1 VVGVPIWTKVAI
13 RSIHMATIIAFL
25 VTIFGSIPFLR
36 DLIRDRN
43 QRLNFVT
50 CFGFVT
56 CVWQGTVPML
66 SLLTMSSQHFH
77 EMLFD
82 AGISAQQLAIAF
94 GIILIYAVVLRRVD
108 AICGNPIS
116 IPMWRVRSYFDMAS
130 RPLTCI
136 PYVVGF
142 LAIQVWLVRTG
153 RLGFEGIA
161 VDTGTNSVSPL
172 AQLTPAMAMGT
183 LLIGAYGMIRQGKGA
198 MIVFVVALAVEG
210 VVLGLFGRRMF
221 MAGCAAIIFGLFVAD
236 ASRRHYLSV
245 LILAVPAVAIQWL
258 SFYALR
264 ISANSTNSHDL
275 PSIVGEAEVVLGN
288 QSGEE
293 NGETLE
299 TSLKANALERVL
311 GGPIYL
317 GMLIGSKSQSSFG
330 ANGEIGYSTILLAM
344 PRRLFKNKA
353 LFIDATGAEE
363 DIAYRN
369 FQLARLQD
377 EANSVFSTGF
387 TDFKWAGLVIYTV
400 VDLSLIWIT
409 VKFMLI
415 VGDPMIRII
424 ILGSIVTLI
433 FNNENC
439 FIDWILLLRDGAL
452 WTGIGL
458 VLYYIR
464 RLIAGPDTQG
474 RFGMPMGLGWVA
486 EQGKD

>member
-1 VVGVPIWTKVAI
+1 
-13 RSIHMATIIAFL
+13 MATFIAFL

-36 DLIRDRN
+36 DLIRERN

-66 SLLTMSSQHFH
+66 SLLTMSSTHFQ

-82 AGISAQQLAIAF
+82 AGISSQQLAIAF
-94 GIILIYAVVLRRVD
+94 GIILIYAVLLRKID
-108 AICGNPIS
+108 AMLGSPIS
-116 IPMWRVRSYFDMAS
+116 VPMWRVRSYFDIAS
-130 RPLTCI
+130 RPLTCV
-136 PYVVGF
+136 PYVLGF

-161 VDTGTNSVSPL
+161 VDTGTNSISPL

-183 LLIGAYGMIRQGKGA
+183 LLIGAYGMIRQGRGA
-198 MIVFVVALAVEG
+198 MIIFIVALAVEG

-236 ASRRHYLSV
+236 ASWRHYSMV
-245 LILAVPAVAIQWL
+245 LILAIPAVAVQWF

-275 PSIVGEAEVVLGN
+275 PSIVGEAKVVLGN

-317 GMLIGSKSQSSFG
+317 GMLVSAKSQSSFG
-330 ANGEIGYSTILLAM
+330 SHGEIGYSTILLAM

-377 EANSVFSTGF
+377 EANSIFSTGF
-387 TDFKWAGLVIYTV
+387 TDFRWLGLIIYTV
-400 VDLSLIWIT
+400 VDLFLIWVA
-409 VKFMLI
+409 VKLI
-415 VGDPMIRII
+415 VIAADPMIRVII
-424 ILGSIVTLI
+424 VGSIVTLI
-433 FNNENC
+433 LNNENC
-439 FIDWILLLRDGAL
+439 FIDWVLLLRDGVL
-452 WTGIGL
+452 WSGIGL
-458 VLYYIR
+458 TLYGIR
-464 RLIAGPDTQG
+464 RLIVGPKAQAYLG
-474 RFGMPMGLGWVA
+474 APVGLGWVA
-486 EQGKD
+486 GRGRGQL